1 MSNPLEEAPTHVKL
15 AVDLIMILEQ
25 HDVEPEEVL
34 KALDIVKSDWNMRL
48 DDDIHN
54 FYEKLVLEEIEK
66 RKLNER
72 YNDDVMA
79 DFCCTVLNQLPPRYI
94 RYDVD
99 MAFYLTQTDRLDMQQ
114 RVELAINFAID
125 QIAKKKDINE

>member
-1 MSNPLEEAPTHVKL
+1 
-15 AVDLIMILEQ
+15 
-25 HDVEPEEVL
+25 
-34 KALDIVKSDWNMRL
+34 MRL

-99 MAFYLTQTDRLDMQQ
+99 MAFYLTQTDRLDMEQ
-114 RVELAINFAID
+114 RVEVAINFAID
-125 QIAKKKDINE
+125 QIAKKKALHE

>member
-1 MSNPLEEAPTHVKL
+1 
-15 AVDLIMILEQ
+15 
-25 HDVEPEEVL
+25 
-34 KALDIVKSDWNMRL
+34 MRL

-72 YNDDVMA
+72 YSDDVMA

-114 RVELAINFAID
+114 RVEVAINFAID
-125 QIAKKKDINE
+125 QIAKKKELHE

>member
-1 MSNPLEEAPTHVKL
+1 
-15 AVDLIMILEQ
+15 
-25 HDVEPEEVL
+25 
-34 KALDIVKSDWNMRL
+34 MRL

-54 FYEKLVLEEIEK
+54 FYEKIVLEEIEK

-99 MAFYLTQTDRLDMQQ
+99 MAFYLTQTDHLDMQQ

>member
-1 MSNPLEEAPTHVKL
+1 
-15 AVDLIMILEQ
+15 
-25 HDVEPEEVL
+25 
-34 KALDIVKSDWNMRL
+34 MRL

-54 FYEKLVLEEIEK
+54 FYEKIVLEEIEK

-99 MAFYLTQTDRLDMQQ
+99 MAFYLTQTDHLDMQQ

-125 QIAKKKDINE
+125 QIAKKTDINE

>member
-1 MSNPLEEAPTHVKL
+1 
-15 AVDLIMILEQ
+15 
-25 HDVEPEEVL
+25 
-34 KALDIVKSDWNMRL
+34 MRL

-114 RVELAINFAID
+114 RVEVAINFAID
-125 QIAKKKDINE
+125 QIAKKNELHE

>member
-1 MSNPLEEAPTHVKL
+1 
-15 AVDLIMILEQ
+15 
-25 HDVEPEEVL
+25 
-34 KALDIVKSDWNMRL
+34 MRL

-99 MAFYLTQTDRLDMQQ
+99 MAFYLTQTDHLDMQQ

-125 QIAKKKDINE
+125 QIAKKTDINE

>member
-1 MSNPLEEAPTHVKL
+1 
-15 AVDLIMILEQ
+15 
-25 HDVEPEEVL
+25 
-34 KALDIVKSDWNMRL
+34 MRL

-94 RYDVD
+94 RYDAD
-99 MAFYLTQTDRLDMQQ
+99 MAFYLTQTDRLDMEQ
-114 RVELAINFAID
+114 RVEVAINFAID
-125 QIAKKKDINE
+125 QIAKKKELHE

>member
-1 MSNPLEEAPTHVKL
+1 
-15 AVDLIMILEQ
+15 
-25 HDVEPEEVL
+25 
-34 KALDIVKSDWNMRL
+34 MRL

-54 FYEKLVLEEIEK
+54 FYEKIVLEEIEK

-125 QIAKKKDINE
+125 QIAKMKDINE

>member
-1 MSNPLEEAPTHVKL
+1 
-15 AVDLIMILEQ
+15 
-25 HDVEPEEVL
+25 
-34 KALDIVKSDWNMRL
+34 MRL

-99 MAFYLTQTDRLDMQQ
+99 MAFYLTQTDRMDMEQ
-114 RVELAINFAID
+114 RVEVAINFAID
-125 QIAKKKDINE
+125 QIAKKKELHE

>member
-1 MSNPLEEAPTHVKL
+1 
-15 AVDLIMILEQ
+15 
-25 HDVEPEEVL
+25 
-34 KALDIVKSDWNMRL
+34 MRL

-125 QIAKKKDINE
+125 QIAKKTDINE

>member
-1 MSNPLEEAPTHVKL
+1 
-15 AVDLIMILEQ
+15 
-25 HDVEPEEVL
+25 
-34 KALDIVKSDWNMRL
+34 MRL

-79 DFCCTVLNQLPPRYI
+79 DFCCAVLNQLPPRYI

-114 RVELAINFAID
+114 RVEVAINFAID
-125 QIAKKKDINE
+125 QIAKKKELHE

>member
-1 MSNPLEEAPTHVKL
+1 
-15 AVDLIMILEQ
+15 
-25 HDVEPEEVL
+25 
-34 KALDIVKSDWNMRL
+34 MRL

-54 FYEKLVLEEIEK
+54 FYEKIVLEETEK

>member
-1 MSNPLEEAPTHVKL
+1 
-15 AVDLIMILEQ
+15 
-25 HDVEPEEVL
+25 
-34 KALDIVKSDWNMRL
+34 MRL

-72 YNDDVMA
+72 YSDDVMA

-114 RVELAINFAID
+114 RVEVAINFAID
-125 QIAKKKDINE
+125 QIAKKKALHE

>member
-1 MSNPLEEAPTHVKL
+1 
-15 AVDLIMILEQ
+15 
-25 HDVEPEEVL
+25 
-34 KALDIVKSDWNMRL
+34 MRL

-72 YNDDVMA
+72 YSDDVMA

-99 MAFYLTQTDRLDMQQ
+99 MAFYLTQTDRLDMEQ
-114 RVELAINFAID
+114 RVEVAINFAID
-125 QIAKKKDINE
+125 QIAKKKALHE

>member
-1 MSNPLEEAPTHVKL
+1 
-15 AVDLIMILEQ
+15 
-25 HDVEPEEVL
+25 
-34 KALDIVKSDWNMRL
+34 MRL

-72 YNDDVMA
+72 YNDDIMA

>member
-1 MSNPLEEAPTHVKL
+1 
-15 AVDLIMILEQ
+15 
-25 HDVEPEEVL
+25 
-34 KALDIVKSDWNMRL
+34 MRL

-99 MAFYLTQTDRLDMQQ
+99 MAFYLTQTDRLDMEQ
-114 RVELAINFAID
+114 RVEVAINFAID
-125 QIAKKKDINE
+125 QIAKKKVIHD

>member
-1 MSNPLEEAPTHVKL
+1 
-15 AVDLIMILEQ
+15 
-25 HDVEPEEVL
+25 
-34 KALDIVKSDWNMRL
+34 MRL

-72 YNDDVMA
+72 YNYDVMA
-79 DFCCTVLNQLPPRYI
+79 YFCCTVLNQLPPRYI

-114 RVELAINFAID
+114 RVEVAINFAID
-125 QIAKKKDINE
+125 QIAKKKALHE

>member
-1 MSNPLEEAPTHVKL
+1 
-15 AVDLIMILEQ
+15 
-25 HDVEPEEVL
+25 
-34 KALDIVKSDWNMRL
+34 MRL

-99 MAFYLTQTDRLDMQQ
+99 MAFYLTQTDRLDMEQ
-114 RVELAINFAID
+114 RVEVAINFAID

>member
-1 MSNPLEEAPTHVKL
+1 
-15 AVDLIMILEQ
+15 
-25 HDVEPEEVL
+25 
-34 KALDIVKSDWNMRL
+34 MRL

-125 QIAKKKDINE
+125 QIAKKKDTNE

>member
-1 MSNPLEEAPTHVKL
+1 
-15 AVDLIMILEQ
+15 
-25 HDVEPEEVL
+25 
-34 KALDIVKSDWNMRL
+34 MRL

-114 RVELAINFAID
+114 RVEVAINFAID
-125 QIAKKKDINE
+125 QIAKKKALHE

>member
-1 MSNPLEEAPTHVKL
+1 
-15 AVDLIMILEQ
+15 
-25 HDVEPEEVL
+25 
-34 KALDIVKSDWNMRL
+34 MRL

-54 FYEKLVLEEIEK
+54 FYEKIVLEEIEK

-114 RVELAINFAID
+114 RVEVAINFAID
-125 QIAKKKDINE
+125 QIAKKKALHE

>member
-1 MSNPLEEAPTHVKL
+1 
-15 AVDLIMILEQ
+15 
-25 HDVEPEEVL
+25 
-34 KALDIVKSDWNMRL
+34 MRL

-79 DFCCTVLNQLPPRYI
+79 DFCCTVLNQYHP
-94 RYDVD
+94 
-99 MAFYLTQTDRLDMQQ
+99 
-114 RVELAINFAID
+114 AIFVTM
-125 QIAKKKDINE
+125 